1 MKNIK
6 EIDVAICYHKPSVI
20 FQSDALI
27 PMQLN
32 KELSEFELD
41 MRGDNTGDHIS
52 ERNRFYSEDTALYWL
67 WKNSKADIKGCLHYR
82 RLLDLSGKNKKNYT
96 VILEDI
102 ENPNDFVKEVGLTN
116 QNITKLMSDYDILIR
131 NKTNIRDFFDGTIE
145 ENFKAIHIQY
155 HWDIAMDIIKKDF
168 PDIYPTALLVA
179 NSYENYFHNQVIMK
193 AELFDKMCE
202 FCFHLTEEIAKQID
216 ETRLEFNNNWRY
228 TARYLS
234 FIFERMVGV
243 YIHYLQKKGYKV
255 KEFAAISVVPRENQD
270 IENLKNYENNAY
282 QKHNKEILLPAFDN
296 KNAVTI
302 MLSSDN
308 NYAPYMA
315 VFLKSL
321 IEHSNPSRNYD
332 IVIANRN
339 ISTHNQKLITKM
351 QQTNISIRFINISK
365 YFNQYGATYFQTC
378 QHFSIDAYSRI
389 FIPEIF
395 GEYKKVL
402 YLDIDMIILKDIA
415 ELFDT
420 DIGQNWWGVVQ
431 DSFFPV
437 VCHSPK
443 DNYFKRN
450 LVPYIKNTLKM
461 DSLSDYFNS
470 GVMIWNIEQCKKD
483 NVVTKAII
491 KLQELKN
498 PKFVDQCILNSIA
511 NGKNIFWLSPFWNVS
526 WNVEFDWHDGY
537 GSESYNTALNFLE
550 NPYILHFT
558 GAIKP
563 WKEPWRDRAE
573 IFWEYARK
581 TPFHEQIFAAILFS
595 VFDYLWYIR
604 GNANKNIQTNKHLKK
619 KYKKKLLKYK
629 VLNFITLGLVK
640 SIKKRKKHYK
650 HQLALIDNNI

>member
-155 HWDIAMDIIKKDF
+155 HWDMAMDIIKKDF

-243 YIHYLQKKGYKV
+243 YIHYLQTKGYKV

-296 KNAVTI
+296 
-302 MLSSDN
+302 
-308 NYAPYMA
+308 
-315 VFLKSL
+315 
-321 IEHSNPSRNYD
+321 
-332 IVIANRN
+332 
-339 ISTHNQKLITKM
+339 
-351 QQTNISIRFINISK
+351 
-365 YFNQYGATYFQTC
+365 
-378 QHFSIDAYSRI
+378 
-389 FIPEIF
+389 
-395 GEYKKVL
+395 
-402 YLDIDMIILKDIA
+402 
-415 ELFDT
+415 
-420 DIGQNWWGVVQ
+420 
-431 DSFFPV
+431 
-437 VCHSPK
+437 
-443 DNYFKRN
+443 
-450 LVPYIKNTLKM
+450 
-461 DSLSDYFNS
+461 
-470 GVMIWNIEQCKKD
+470 
-483 NVVTKAII
+483 
-491 KLQELKN
+491 
-498 PKFVDQCILNSIA
+498 
-511 NGKNIFWLSPFWNVS
+511 
-526 WNVEFDWHDGY
+526 
-537 GSESYNTALNFLE
+537 
-550 NPYILHFT
+550 
-558 GAIKP
+558 
-563 WKEPWRDRAE
+563 
-573 IFWEYARK
+573 
-581 TPFHEQIFAAILFS
+581 
-595 VFDYLWYIR
+595 
-604 GNANKNIQTNKHLKK
+604 
-619 KYKKKLLKYK
+619 
-629 VLNFITLGLVK
+629 
-640 SIKKRKKHYK
+640 
-650 HQLALIDNNI
+650 